1 MSRNTKRV
9 LFVCVRN
16 AGRSQMAAAIFNALV
31 RQRGLDWVA
40 ESAGSVP
47 ADRVQP
53 EVVAA
58 MAEVGIDL
66 SDARPRAIT
75 DEQVAAAA
83 RVITM
88 GCELEANSCPAILL
102 KNVEDWGLP
111 DPRGRPLAE
120 VRTIREEIRRRVEAL
135 LDELTKQS

>member
-16 AGRSQMAAAIFNALV
+16 AGRSQMAAAIFNALA

-40 ESAGSVP
+40 ESAGTEP

-83 RVITM
+83 RVIAM

-102 KNVEDWGLP
+102 KNLEDWGLP

-120 VRTIREEIRRRVEAL
+120 VRLIREEIRRRVEAL